1 MAKETEKYN
10 PFKDSSLHSLQKE
23 EMIPIDDRDGFNDAL
38 KHFDG
43 VNGFQSPKILS
54 ELPNPYRRIIRI
66 YAFLGVAGFAFV
78 IFFTLL
84 NNIKDI
90 FK

>member
-38 KHFDG
+38 L
-43 VNGFQSPKILS
+43 LS
-54 ELPNPYRRIIRI
+54 YSSLC
-66 YAFLGVAGFAFV
+66 
-78 IFFTLL
+78 
-84 NNIKDI
+84 
-90 FK
+90 